1 MDIELLR
8 EETLKNLIH
17 RDINKIQ
24 KIYLDITKIDINKII
39 RQSTEFPKKS
49 EIILSEDI
57 KGTKLSLINIGIDI
71 IDPQNNIINIGTL
84 LREKEIN
91 KENCL
96 GKSILNILNID
107 NFKKKNKLKQDE
119 KGEEKSEEDK

>member
-1 MDIELLR
+1 M
-8 EETLKNLIH
+8 
-17 RDINKIQ
+17 
-24 KIYLDITKIDINKII
+24 
-39 RQSTEFPKKS
+39 
-49 EIILSEDI
+49 
-57 KGTKLSLINIGIDI
+57 
-71 IDPQNNIINIGTL
+71 

-119 KGEEKSEEDK
+119 KGEEKSEEDKKSEKEKKVDNINEKKK

>member
-71 IDPQNNIINIGTL
+71 IDSQNNIINIGTL
-84 LREKEIN
+84 LREKEMRR
-91 KENCL
+91 
-96 GKSILNILNID
+96 
-107 NFKKKNKLKQDE
+107 
-119 KGEEKSEEDK
+119 ED